1 MTSARK
7 TISKR
12 SAQKRAWGDLSPRE
26 QTGVLV
32 AGSVQLALA
41 ATAWADLAKRPAA
54 LVNGPKLLWAA
65 VIGLNFVGPIAYFVC
80 GRRKAPATGAMP
92 AAVATPSAPVEPE
105 VTPEPEVAPAPAV
118 APAPEVP
125 PATEVPPASAATA
138 EPGSASVTPVVDEGE
153 SGPVPG
159 LA

>member
-12 SAQKRAWGDLSPRE
+12 SAQKRAWSDLSPRE

-65 VIGLNFVGPIAYFVC
+65 VIGLNFVGPITYFVC
-80 GRRKAPATGAMP
+80 GRRKAPAAGAVP
-92 AAVATPSAPVEPE
+92 AAVTTPSAPA
-105 VTPEPEVAPAPAV
+105 EPEVAPAP
-118 APAPEVP
+118 PAP
-125 PATEVPPASAATA
+125 PATEVPPASAAAA

-153 SGPVPG
+153 SGPMPG

>member
-1 MTSARK
+1 MTQARKNIAKRSARK
-7 TISKR
+7 
-12 SAQKRAWGDLSPRE
+12 RAWSDLSPRE

-41 ATAWADLAKRPAA
+41 ATAWADLVKRPAA

-65 VIGLNFVGPIAYFVC
+65 IIGLNFIGPIAYFVC
-80 GRRKAPATGAMP
+80 GRRKAPSAGAK
-92 AAVATPSAPVEPE
+92 AVALTTPTAPAEPE
-105 VTPEPEVAPAPAV
+105 VTPVPAAN
-118 APAPEVP
+118 
-125 PATEVPPASAATA
+125 PASAVTA

-153 SGPVPG
+153 PGPVPG